1 MEFRG
6 KLRTLFENISQVV
19 SAGWLLKKTC
29 NCSSFQ
35 DPSLVLNASQS
46 LISQCLSDFDH
57 QSFPDIEV
65 SLLLFHYISEH
76 NFEKVSLLYHHNN
89 NNYYY
94 YCFFC
99 AEYTWLFFTCI
110 FYLLLA
116 VWVFFSRW
124 FSLPHY
130 NDTGKSHDCHVIITC
145 FLMHRY
151 WTAICLTILILLYCY
166 K

>member
-1 MEFRG
+1 M
-6 KLRTLFENISQVV
+6 
-19 SAGWLLKKTC
+19 KKTC

-76 NFEKVSLLYHHNN
+76 NFEKVSLLYHNNNNN

-94 YCFFC
+94 YCFFFV
-99 AEYTWLFFTCI
+99 LNI
-110 FYLLLA
+110 HG
-116 VWVFFSRW
+116 FFSLV
-124 FSLPHY
+124 FSIY
-130 NDTGKSHDCHVIITC
+130 
-145 FLMHRY
+145 Y
-151 WTAICLTILILLYCY
+151 
-166 K
+166 